1 MKKPNIAK
9 GSQIK
14 RQELIVGETIETKVQ
29 RIVHNGEPIKDG
41 APEIFTE
48 RKDGVM
54 AAYDVRT
61 DKWEIAAEAMDIA
74 EKSKMAKAKGIEKP
88 EKIEEKKPAKIE
100 EKKPTEGQTGEK
112 SKA

>member
-9 GSQIK
+9 RSSIK
-14 RQELIVGETIETKVQ
+14 RQELLVGETIETKVK
-29 RIVHNGEPIKDG
+29 RIIHNGEPIKDG

-61 DKWEIAAEAMDIA
+61 DKWEIATEAMDIA
-74 EKSKMAKAKGIEKP
+74 ERSKMAKSKGIEKP
-88 EKIEEKKPAKIE
+88 VTKEEI
-100 EKKPTEGQTGEK
+100 KPTEGQTEEKGE
-112 SKA
+112 A

>member
-1 MKKPNIAK
+1 MKKPNKAK
-9 GSQIK
+9 KSQIK

-61 DKWEIAAEAMDIA
+61 DKWEIAAEAMDIG
-74 EKSKMAKAKGIEKP
+74 ERSKMAKAKGIEKP
-88 EKIEEKKPAKIE
+88 SKIEENKPKE
-100 EKKPTEGQTGEK
+100 NKPTEGQTGEE
-112 SKA
+112 SKT

>member
-1 MKKPNIAK
+1 MKKPKIAK
-9 GSQIK
+9 NSTIT
-14 RQELIVGETIETKVQ
+14 RQELIVGETIETKVN

-48 RKDGVM
+48 RKDGVL

-61 DKWEIAAEAMDIA
+61 DKWEIAAEAMDVA
-74 EKSKMAKAKGIEKP
+74 ERSKMAKAKGVEKTKEATIE
-88 EKIEEKKPAKIE
+88 
-100 EKKPTEGQTGEK
+100 PTEGTNEGE